1 MLDVGSTELLMI
13 IIVAIVVIG
22 PKDLPRA
29 LYKVGQVIGKAKGM
43 ARHFRTGLDSM
54 VREVELEE
62 MEKKWKAD
70 NERIMR
76 EHAAPA
82 KAAPVAAASAPA
94 DSSEPAPTMQP
105 LAPPASGAS
114 VSPPPVS
121 PASPVD
127 APNAGPTPQT
137 APAVPV
143 TEGER

>member
-1 MLDVGSTELLMI
+1 MMDIGSTELLMI
-13 IIVAIVVIG
+13 VIVVIG

-43 ARHFRTGLDSM
+43 ARHFRSGLDAM

-76 EHAAPA
+76 EYAAAHPSA
-82 KAAPVAAASAPA
+82 PPVAASSPTPAP
-94 DSSEPAPTMQP
+94 EPAPAMEP
-105 LAPPASGAS
+105 LPEPPAALGAPPA
-114 VSPPPVS
+114 
-121 PASPVD
+121 
-127 APNAGPTPQT
+127 
-137 APAVPV
+137 PV

>member
-1 MLDVGSTELLMI
+1 MMDIGSTELLMI
-13 IIVAIVVIG
+13 VIVAIVVIG

-43 ARHFRTGLDSM
+43 ARHFRSGIDAM

-76 EHAAPA
+76 EYAAANPA
-82 KAAPVAAASAPA
+82 AAPVPTPAP
-94 DSSEPAPTMQP
+94 EPAPAMEP
-105 LAPPASGAS
+105 LPEAPAALGAPPA
-114 VSPPPVS
+114 
-121 PASPVD
+121 
-127 APNAGPTPQT
+127 
-137 APAVPV
+137 PV

>member
-1 MLDVGSTELLMI
+1 MMDIGSTELLMI

-29 LYKVGQVIGKAKGM
+29 LYKVGQVIGKAKGV
-43 ARHFRTGLDSM
+43 ARHFRTGLDAM

-76 EHAAPA
+76 EHAA
-82 KAAPVAAASAPA
+82 AAPAPA
-94 DSSEPAPTMQP
+94 TATPATDIGEPGPAMQP
-105 LAPPASGAS
+105 LAPPETATAEND
-114 VSPPPVS
+114 SPSAV
-121 PASPVD
+121 
-127 APNAGPTPQT
+127 APEA
-137 APAVPV
+137 AVPV

>member
-1 MLDVGSTELLMI
+1 MMDIGSTELLMI

-29 LYKVGQVIGKAKGM
+29 LYKVGQVIGKAKSVT
-43 ARHFRTGLDSM
+43 RHFRTGIDAM

-76 EHAAPA
+76 EYAAVTPALAPAPAQAPAPRMEALDAPATVDAVPDGASAAAAP
-82 KAAPVAAASAPA
+82 S
-94 DSSEPAPTMQP
+94 
-105 LAPPASGAS
+105 
-114 VSPPPVS
+114 
-121 PASPVD
+121 
-127 APNAGPTPQT
+127 T
-137 APAVPV
+137 APSTV